1 MIKRGEFPKNV
12 PADIKVTGF
21 TPAEDEIIR
30 DNWKR
35 LLSEVNLDKKE
46 EQILQ
51 EMFASYRRE
60 EVFEMKKNIV
70 GFFLS
75 QNLPEVRL
83 ATEVQHRAKLLLWR
97 RTGRFTP
104 EEDQRIIDFANK
116 QGDDAKPR
124 WGKLARHMR
133 RQDANKV
140 KTRYELLIS
149 YKKDIISGVYTADE
163 DKKILIEVFKVN
175 KKAVRMESFH

>member
-35 LLSEVNLDKKE
+35 LLSEVYLDQKE
-46 EQILQ
+46 EQVLQ
-51 EMFASYRRE
+51 EMFASYRRDE
-60 EVFEMKKNIV
+60 TFDRKKNIV
-70 GFFLS
+70 GFFLL

-97 RTGRFTP
+97 RSGKFTP
-104 EEDQRIIDFANK
+104 EEDQIILDFVLSEGNLAISTFN
-116 QGDDAKPR
+116 
-124 WGKLARHMR
+124 WGELARQLR
-133 RQDANKV
+133 R
-140 KTRYELLIS
+140 E
-149 YKKDIISGVYTADE
+149 E
-163 DKKILIEVFKVN
+163 
-175 KKAVRMESFH
+175 